1 MLSGR
6 GTAPAKVAYA
16 MVGIYFLFGVAEL
29 LRSYLTLAE
38 PMAEGQTYRWISTF
52 RDLNGEGTIKA
63 AIDLDVVE

>member
-1 MLSGR
+1 
-6 GTAPAKVAYA
+6 